1 MHIYQSGFRA
11 IHSTDTCLSWLTY
24 VNLHD
29 AKNGKHTGMILIDLQ
44 KAFDTLW
51 NTILLDKMKC
61 IGFQIKQKSS
71 FIFTSQTNRDFFLSW
86 DYVVSE
92 AGTINCGVPQGSIL
106 GPLLLLLYI
115 NDIPPALSDSHT

>member
-1 MHIYQSGFRA
+1 MSNVRGDRKIIHDQTQDYLQRNGLLHFYQSGFRA

-44 KAFDTLW
+44 KAFDTLY
-51 NTILLDKMKC
+51 NTVLLDKMKC

-71 FIFTSQTNRDFFLSW
+71 FNFTSQTETFFFH
-86 DYVVSE
+86 
-92 AGTINCGVPQGSIL
+92 GTMWFRKQG
-106 GPLLLLLYI
+106 
-115 NDIPPALSDSHT
+115 